1 MCYIRAPA
9 CCPKV
14 RIMKG
19 TGKTEHL
26 LTPIPLIPGGD
37 LMECTKDH
45 CVRDISLAPSGG
57 KKIDWVSRFM
67 PVLQSIRAD
76 FERRKPFKG
85 VKIATTLHLEMKTA
99 FLLLTLKGGG
109 AEVSAAAS
117 NPLSTQ
123 DDVVAALA
131 KAGVKVYAIRGEDR
145 EQYYDFMHR
154 ALDIGPNIIIDD
166 GADMVSTV
174 LRERTELIDNLW
186 GASEET
192 TTGVIRLRA
201 MEKDGVLKFPIIAV
215 NDSYT
220 KYLFDNRYGTG
231 QSTWDGIIR
240 TTNLLVAGKNVV
252 VVGYGWCG
260 RGIAMRAR
268 GLGATVIVVEVDPIR
283 ALEARMDGFLVM
295 DMREAARVGDIFIT
309 STGDINC
316 IRREHFGV
324 MKDGVIM
331 ANAGHFDVEISKPD
345 LEAMAIEIK
354 EVRPNITEYKLKD
367 GRKLYLLA
375 EGRLVNLAAADGHPA
390 EIMDMSFALQAK
402 AAQYILENHEK
413 LEPRVYVLPREID
426 EMVAR
431 IKLASM
437 GIKIGE
443 LTEEQRHYLESWEHG
458 T

>member
-1 MCYIRAPA
+1 MNCTNDYCVKDIP
-9 CCPKV
+9 
-14 RIMKG
+14 
-19 TGKTEHL
+19 
-26 LTPIPLIPGGD
+26 LTP
-37 LMECTKDH
+37 
-45 CVRDISLAPSGG
+45 SGE

-67 PVLQSIRAD
+67 PVLQAIRKE
-76 FERRKPFKG
+76 FEEKKPFKG
-85 VKIATTLHLEMKTA
+85 VRIATTLHLEMKTA
-99 FLLLTLKGGG
+99 FLLLTLKAGG
-109 AEVSAAAS
+109 AEVSATAS

-131 KAGVKVYAIRGEDR
+131 KAGVKVYAIRGESR
-145 EQYYDFMHR
+145 EEYYENMHR
-154 ALDIGPNIIIDD
+154 ALDVRPNIIIDD
-166 GADMVSTV
+166 GADMISTV
-174 LRERTELIDNLW
+174 HREREELIDEIW

-201 MEKDGVLKFPIIAV
+201 MEKDGVLRFPIIAV

-240 TTNLLVAGKNVV
+240 TTNLLIAGKNVV

-260 RGIAMRAR
+260 RGIAMRAK

-295 DMREAARVGDIFIT
+295 DMKEASRIGDIFVT
-309 STGDINC
+309 STGNIKC
-316 IRREHFGV
+316 IRKEHFAV
-324 MKDGVIM
+324 MKDGAIL
-331 ANAGHFDVEISKPD
+331 ANAGHFDVEIWKPD
-345 LEAMAIEIK
+345 LEELAVEIR
-354 EVRPNITEYKLKD
+354 EPRPNITEYKLKD
-367 GRKLYLLA
+367 GRRLYLLA

-402 AAQYILENHEK
+402 AAEYIKDNHES
-413 LEPRVYVLPREID
+413 LEPKVYVLPREID

-437 GIKIGE
+437 GIKIEE
-443 LTEEQRHYLESWEHG
+443 LTEEQRKYLESWEHG

>member
-1 MCYIRAPA
+1 MDCTVDY
-9 CCPKV
+9 CVK
-14 RIMKG
+14 
-19 TGKTEHL
+19 
-26 LTPIPLIPGGD
+26 D
-37 LMECTKDH
+37 L
-45 CVRDISLAPSGG
+45 SLAPDGER
-57 KKIDWVSRFM
+57 KIDWVSRFM
-67 PVLQSIRAD
+67 PVLQSIRRD

-85 VKIATTLHLEMKTA
+85 IRIATTLHLEMKTA
-99 FLLLTLKGGG
+99 FLLLTLKAAG

-131 KAGVKVYAIRGEDR
+131 KAGVRVYAIRGEDR
-145 EQYYDFMHR
+145 ERYYEFMHR
-154 ALDIGPNIIIDD
+154 ALDIKPNIIIDD
-166 GADMVSTV
+166 GADMIST
-174 LRERTELIDNLW
+174 LMREREELVEDVW

-201 MEKDGVLKFPIIAV
+201 MEKEGVLRFPIIAV

-295 DMREAARVGDIFIT
+295 NMMEAAKIGDIFVT

-316 IRREHFGV
+316 IRREHFEV
-324 MKDGVIM
+324 MKDGVIL

-345 LEAMAIEIK
+345 LEALSVEISQP
-354 EVRPNITEYKLKD
+354 RPNITEYRMAD
-367 GRKLYLLA
+367 GRRLYLLA

-390 EIMDMSFALQAK
+390 EIMDMSFSLQAK
-402 AAQYILENHEK
+402 AAEYIKDNHERLDPK
-413 LEPRVYVLPREID
+413 VYVLPREVD
-426 EMVAR
+426 EMVAK
-431 IKLASM
+431 IKLAAM
-437 GIKIGE
+437 GVKIEE
-443 LTEEQRHYLESWEHG
+443 LTEEQRKYLASWEHG

>member
-1 MCYIRAPA
+1 M
-9 CCPKV
+9 
-14 RIMKG
+14 
-19 TGKTEHL
+19 
-26 LTPIPLIPGGD
+26 D
-37 LMECTKDH
+37 CTRDY
-45 CVRDISLAPSGG
+45 CVKDISLAPEGE

-67 PVLQSIRAD
+67 PVLQSIRKD
-76 FERRKPFKG
+76 FEKEKPFKG
-85 VKIATTLHLEMKTA
+85 LKIATCLHLEMKTA
-99 FLLLTLKGGG
+99 FLLLTLKAGG
-109 AEVSAAAS
+109 AEVSATAS

-131 KAGVKVYAIRGEDR
+131 KNGVKVYAIRGENR
-145 EQYYDFMHR
+145 EEYYENMHK
-154 ALDIGPNIIIDD
+154 ALDIKPNILIDD

-174 LRERTELIDNLW
+174 LKERQELIENIW

-201 MEKDGVLKFPIIAV
+201 MEKDGVLRFPIIAV

-231 QSTWDGIIR
+231 QSTWDGILR
-240 TTNLLVAGKNVV
+240 STNLLIAGKNVV

-260 RGIAMRAR
+260 RGIAMRAK

-295 DMREAARVGDIFIT
+295 SMNEAAKVGDIFVT

-316 IRREHFGV
+316 IRREHFEV

-345 LEAMAIEIK
+345 LESLAVEINNP
-354 EVRPNITEYKLKD
+354 RPHITEYKLKD
-367 GRKLYLLA
+367 GRRLYLLA

-390 EIMDMSFALQAK
+390 EIMDMSFALQAM
-402 AAQYILENHEK
+402 AAKYIRDNHEK
-413 LEPRVYVLPREID
+413 LENRVYVLPREID

-431 IKLASM
+431 IKLKAM
-437 GIKIGE
+437 GIEIE
-443 LTEEQRHYLESWEHG
+443 QLTEEQKKYLESWEHG

>member
-1 MCYIRAPA
+1 
-9 CCPKV
+9 
-14 RIMKG
+14 MK
-19 TGKTEHL
+19 
-26 LTPIPLIPGGD
+26 
-37 LMECTKDH
+37 CSKDY
-45 CVRDISLAPSGG
+45 CVKDIKLAPEGE

-67 PVLQSIRAD
+67 PVLQNIRKE
-76 FERRKPFKG
+76 FEQEKPFKG

-99 FLLLTLKGGG
+99 FLLLTLKAAG

-131 KAGVKVYAIRGEDR
+131 KNGVKVYAIRGESR
-145 EQYYDFMHR
+145 EEYYEFMHR
-154 ALDIGPNIIIDD
+154 ALDIEPNIIIDD

-174 LRERTELIDNLW
+174 LRERQELIENLW

-201 MEKDGVLKFPIIAV
+201 MEKDGVLRFPIIAV

-240 TTNLLVAGKNVV
+240 STNLLVAGKNVV

-295 DMREAARVGDIFIT
+295 PMKEAAKVGDIFVT
-309 STGDINC
+309 STGNINC
-316 IRREHFGV
+316 IRREHFKV

-345 LEAMAIEIK
+345 LEALSVEINNP
-354 EVRPNITEYKLKD
+354 RPNITEYKLKD
-367 GRKLYLLA
+367 GRRLYLLA

-402 AAQYILENHEK
+402 AAEYIKNNHEK
-413 LEPRVYVLPREID
+413 LEPKVYVLPREID
-426 EMVAR
+426 EMVAK
-431 IKLASM
+431 IKLKSLS
-437 GIKIGE
+437 IEIEK
-443 LTEEQRHYLESWEHG
+443 LTEEQKQYLESWEHG

>member
-1 MCYIRAPA
+1 
-9 CCPKV
+9 
-14 RIMKG
+14 MK
-19 TGKTEHL
+19 
-26 LTPIPLIPGGD
+26 
-37 LMECTKDH
+37 CSKDY
-45 CVRDISLAPSGG
+45 CVKDIKLAPEGE

-67 PVLQSIRAD
+67 PVLQNIRKE
-76 FERRKPFKG
+76 FEQEKPFKG

-99 FLLLTLKGGG
+99 FLLLTLKAAG

-131 KAGVKVYAIRGEDR
+131 KNGVKVYAIRGESR
-145 EQYYDFMHR
+145 EEYYEFMHR
-154 ALDIGPNIIIDD
+154 ALDIEPNIIIDD

-174 LRERTELIDNLW
+174 LRERQELIENLW

-201 MEKDGVLKFPIIAV
+201 MEKDGVLRFPIIAV

-240 TTNLLVAGKNVV
+240 STNLLVAGKNVV

-295 DMREAARVGDIFIT
+295 PMKEAAKVGDIFVT
-309 STGDINC
+309 STGNINC
-316 IRREHFGV
+316 IRREHFKL

-331 ANAGHFDVEISKPD
+331 ANSGHFDVEISKPD
-345 LEAMAIEIK
+345 LEALSVEINNP
-354 EVRPNITEYKLKD
+354 RPNITEYKLKD
-367 GRKLYLLA
+367 GRRLYLLA

-402 AAQYILENHEK
+402 AAEYIKNNHEK
-413 LEPRVYVLPREID
+413 LEPKVYVLPREID
-426 EMVAR
+426 EMVAK
-431 IKLASM
+431 IKLKSLS
-437 GIKIGE
+437 IEIEK
-443 LTEEQRHYLESWEHG
+443 LTEEQKQYLESWEHG

>member
-1 MCYIRAPA
+1 
-9 CCPKV
+9 
-14 RIMKG
+14 MK
-19 TGKTEHL
+19 
-26 LTPIPLIPGGD
+26 
-37 LMECTKDH
+37 CSKDY
-45 CVRDISLAPSGG
+45 CVKDIKLAPEGE

-67 PVLQSIRAD
+67 PVLQNIRKE
-76 FERRKPFKG
+76 FEQEKPFKG

-99 FLLLTLKGGG
+99 FLLLTLKAAG

-131 KAGVKVYAIRGEDR
+131 KNGVKVYAIRGESR
-145 EQYYDFMHR
+145 EEYYEFMHR
-154 ALDIGPNIIIDD
+154 ALDIEPNIIIDD

-174 LRERTELIDNLW
+174 LRERQELIENLW

-201 MEKDGVLKFPIIAV
+201 MEKDGVLRFPIIAV

-240 TTNLLVAGKNVV
+240 STNLLIAGKNVV

-260 RGIAMRAR
+260 RGIAMRAK
-268 GLGATVIVVEVDPIR
+268 GLGATVIVIETDPIR

-295 DMREAARVGDIFIT
+295 SMNKAAKVGDIFVT
-309 STGDINC
+309 STGNINC
-316 IRREHFGV
+316 IRREHFEV

-345 LEAMAIEIK
+345 LKSLAVEINNP
-354 EVRPNITEYKLKD
+354 RPHITEYKLKD
-367 GRKLYLLA
+367 RRRLYLLA

-402 AAQYILENHEK
+402 AAEYIKNNHEK
-413 LEPRVYVLPREID
+413 LEPKVYVLPREID
-426 EMVAR
+426 EMVAK
-431 IKLASM
+431 IKLKSL
-437 GIKIGE
+437 GIEIEK
-443 LTEEQRHYLESWEHG
+443 LTEEQKQYLESWEHG

>member
-1 MCYIRAPA
+1 
-9 CCPKV
+9 
-14 RIMKG
+14 MK
-19 TGKTEHL
+19 
-26 LTPIPLIPGGD
+26 
-37 LMECTKDH
+37 CSKDYY
-45 CVRDISLAPSGG
+45 VKDIKLAPEGE

-67 PVLQSIRAD
+67 PVLQNIRKE
-76 FERRKPFKG
+76 FEQEKPFKG

-99 FLLLTLKGGG
+99 FLLLTLKAAG

-131 KAGVKVYAIRGEDR
+131 KNGVKVYAIRGESR
-145 EQYYDFMHR
+145 EEYYEFMHR
-154 ALDIGPNIIIDD
+154 ALDIEPNIIIDD

-174 LRERTELIDNLW
+174 LRERQELIENLW

-201 MEKDGVLKFPIIAV
+201 MEKDGVLRFPIIAV

-240 TTNLLVAGKNVV
+240 STNLLIAGKNVV

-260 RGIAMRAR
+260 RGIAMRAK
-268 GLGATVIVVEVDPIR
+268 GLGATVIVIETDPIR

-295 DMREAARVGDIFIT
+295 PMKEAAKVGDIFVT
-309 STGDINC
+309 STGNINC
-316 IRREHFGV
+316 IRREHFEV

-345 LEAMAIEIK
+345 LKSLAVEINNP
-354 EVRPNITEYKLKD
+354 RPNITEYKLKD
-367 GRKLYLLA
+367 GRRLYLLA

-402 AAQYILENHEK
+402 AAEYIKDNHEK
-413 LEPRVYVLPREID
+413 LEPKVYVLPREID
-426 EMVAR
+426 EMVAK
-431 IKLASM
+431 IKLKSL
-437 GIKIGE
+437 GIKIE
-443 LTEEQRHYLESWEHG
+443 KLTEEQKQYLESWEHG

>member
-1 MCYIRAPA
+1 M
-9 CCPKV
+9 
-14 RIMKG
+14 
-19 TGKTEHL
+19 
-26 LTPIPLIPGGD
+26 D
-37 LMECTKDH
+37 CTKDY
-45 CVRDISLAPSGG
+45 CVKDIRLAPSGE

-67 PVLQSIRAD
+67 PVLQSIRED
-76 FERRKPFKG
+76 FEEKKPFKG
-85 VKIATTLHLEMKTA
+85 VKIAATLHLEMKTA
-99 FLLLTLKGGG
+99 FLLLTLKAGG
-109 AEVSAAAS
+109 AEVSATAS

-131 KAGVKVYAIRGEDR
+131 KAGVKVYTVRGESR
-145 EQYYDFMHR
+145 EGYYENMHN
-154 ALDIGPNIIIDD
+154 ALDIRPNIIIDD
-166 GADMVSTV
+166 GADMISVV
-174 LRERTELIDNLW
+174 HRERTELIDNIW

-201 MEKDGVLKFPIIAV
+201 MEKDRVLKFPIIAV

-268 GLGATVIVVEVDPIR
+268 GFGATVIVAEVDPIR

-295 DMREAARVGDIFIT
+295 PITEAAKVGDIFIT
-309 STGDINC
+309 ATGDINC
-316 IRREHFGV
+316 IRREHFEL
-324 MKDGVIM
+324 MKDGVIL

-345 LEAMAIEIK
+345 LEALAVEINQP
-354 EVRPNITEYKLKD
+354 RPNITEYKMKD
-367 GRKLYLLA
+367 GRRLYLLA

-402 AAQYILENHEK
+402 AAEYIRNNHDK
-413 LEPRVYVLPREID
+413 LEPKVYVLPREID

-431 IKLASM
+431 IKLKAM
-437 GIKIGE
+437 GIEIE
-443 LTEEQRHYLESWEHG
+443 QLTEEQRKYLESWEHG